1 MYFDALAVKFPS
13 VKFVK
18 SISTT
23 CIPNYPDKNL
33 PTIFVYHEDKMV
45 KQFIGPLEFNG
56 EKLKQDD
63 LEWKLHRAGV
73 LASKLDRSMISDY
86 ELQEDLY
93 KAEDNISKQIRQSM
107 MKGYNDSDEDY

>member
-1 MYFDALAVKFPS
+1 MLAAKFPS

-33 PTIFVYHEDKMV
+33 PTLFIYHEDKMA

-56 EKLKQDD
+56 EIG
-63 LEWKLHRAGV
+63 RASSRERV
-73 LASKLDRSMISDY
+73 
-86 ELQEDLY
+86 
-93 KAEDNISKQIRQSM
+93 
-107 MKGYNDSDEDY
+107 